1 MTPTTKG
8 IPAIDFYGS
17 SEWFPLIAP
26 YSFYHRGPVRNT
38 AGIVLP
44 FEAVDVHAPVFV
56 PGKNSIA
63 FIKSSLEG
71 ELLSNLPSNLLS
83 FLSNRGQHVQDGYT
97 YETIIE
103 QDEIELLRSFV
114 EGRTASH
121 PVVIS
126 LTREAEAFCNRQG
139 IRKYVTVASDL
150 LNQCFSNVQGV
161 DSEVLQDPDT
171 DTEDQ
176 LLVIH
181 VEVKGEI
188 EAVLDMYDKYTEE
201 WVSRVPW
208 PERAKISLSYI
219 II

>member
-1 MTPTTKG
+1 MTPTTES
-8 IPAIDFYGS
+8 ITVIDFNERA
-17 SEWFPLIAP
+17 EWFPYFTP
-26 YSFYHRGPVRNT
+26 YSFYNREPGGT
-38 AGIVLP
+38 ADTVLHC
-44 FEAVDVHAPVFV
+44 EAEDVHAPIFV
-56 PGKNSIA
+56 PGKNSTA

-71 ELLSNLPSNLLS
+71 KLLSNLPSNLLS
-83 FLSNRGQHVQDGYT
+83 FLNNRGQHVQNGHT

-114 EGRTASH
+114 EDRTASR

-126 LTREAEAFCNRQG
+126 LSREAEAFCNRQG

-150 LNQCFSNVQGV
+150 LNQRFSNVRGV
-161 DSEVLQDPDT
+161 DSEVLQDPE
-171 DTEDQ
+171 TEDQ

-208 PERAKISLSYI
+208 PERGKISLSYI

>member
-26 YSFYHRGPVRNT
+26 YSFYHRGPALNT

-44 FEAVDVHAPVFV
+44 RETEDVQAPTFV
-56 PGKNSIA
+56 PGKNSTA

-83 FLSNRGQHVQDGYT
+83 FLSNRRQHVQDGYT
-97 YETIIE
+97 YETIIK
-103 QDEIELLRSFV
+103 QDDIELLRRFV
-114 EGRTASH
+114 EGRAASR
-121 PVVIS
+121 PVVVPLS
-126 LTREAEAFCNRQG
+126 READAFCSRQG
-139 IRKYVTVASDL
+139 IRKYVNVASDL
-150 LNQCFSNVQGV
+150 INQCFSNIQNVE
-161 DSEVLQDPDT
+161 SEILQDPDA
-171 DTEDQ
+171 EDQ
-176 LLVIH
+176 FLVIH
-181 VEVKGEI
+181 LEVKGEI

-208 PERAKISLSYI
+208 PERGKISLSYI
-219 II
+219 VI

>member
-8 IPAIDFYGS
+8 ISAIDFYGS

-26 YSFYHRGPVRNT
+26 YSFYHRGPARNT

-44 FEAVDVHAPVFV
+44 CEAVDVHAPVFV
-56 PGKNSIA
+56 PGKNSTA

-103 QDEIELLRSFV
+103 HDDIELLRSFV
-114 EGRTASH
+114 EGRTASR

-126 LTREAEAFCNRQG
+126 LSREAEAFCNRQG
-139 IRKYVTVASDL
+139 IRTYVTVASDL
-150 LNQCFSNVQGV
+150 LNQCFSNIWSV
-161 DSEVLQDPDT
+161 DSEILQDPE
-171 DTEDQ
+171 TEEQ

-181 VEVKGEI
+181 MEVKGEI
-188 EAVLDMYDKYTEE
+188 EEVLDMYDKYTEG

-219 II
+219 AI